1 MKAMLLA
8 AGRGKRMGALTESY
22 PQPLLSLGNETLI
35 HRHLRNLAKSGITDV
50 VINLSHC
57 GDKLRHAVGEVTEW
71 GQTISYS
78 DEGPEP
84 LETAGGIIKALP
96 LLGSK
101 PFIVVSADVVTD
113 FDFQVL
119 LSVKKSGCLVLVPN
133 PAHNPIGDFG
143 LTVSGELVQQ
153 PPFLT
158 YSGISLLDSTFFKGI
173 DPGIRPL
180 RPIFDA
186 AVKNRALHGIV
197 FDGLW
202 KDIGTPERLADV
214 RTAFV

>member
-1 MKAMLLA
+1 
-8 AGRGKRMGALTESY
+8 
-22 PQPLLSLGNETLI
+22 
-35 HRHLRNLAKSGITDV
+35 
-50 VINLSHC
+50 
-57 GDKLRHAVGEVTEW
+57 
-71 GQTISYS
+71 
-78 DEGPEP
+78 
-84 LETAGGIIKALP
+84 
-96 LLGSK
+96 
-101 PFIVVSADVVTD
+101 
-113 FDFQVL
+113 
-119 LSVKKSGCLVLVPN
+119 VPN

-158 YSGISLLDSTFFKGI
+158 YSGISLLDSTFFQGI

>member
-8 AGRGKRMGALTESY
+8 AGRGKRMGTLTESY
-22 PQPLLSLGNETLI
+22 PKPLLSLGNETLI
-35 HRHLRNLAKSGITDV
+35 HRHLRNLARSGITEV

-57 GDKLRHAVGEVTEW
+57 GDKIRHAVGEVTEW

-133 PAHNPIGDFG
+133 PAHHPMGDFG

-158 YSGISLLDSTFFKGI
+158 YSGISLLDSTFFQGI

-180 RPIFDA
+180 RPVFDA

-202 KDIGTPERLADV
+202 KDIGTPERLANV
-214 RTAFV
+214 RTALV

>member
-8 AGRGKRMGALTESY
+8 AGRGKRMGTLTESY
-22 PQPLLSLGNETLI
+22 PKPLLSLGNETLI
-35 HRHLRNLAKSGITDV
+35 HRHLRNLARSGITDV

-101 PFIVVSADVVTD
+101 PFIVVSGDVVTD

-119 LSVKKSGCLVLVPN
+119 LSVKKSGCWVLVPN

-158 YSGISLLDSTFFKGI
+158 YSGISLLDSTFFQGI

-197 FDGLW
+197 FDCLW